1 MMRELF
7 NLIGLSRSTF
17 SSNFTPILAIL
28 ALSIF
33 TITPKFFYNTYI
45 MLWWIVFF
53 LYEVHTYN
61 ISNRKLGNLLLLGII
76 FVLDCALYKF
86 IGVSSASMGYCVSA
100 PFLYFA
106 PVLALI
112 TIDKC
117 DNKQQIRFLFHF
129 LSLAVAINIADNIRL
144 SYEFGMENVVFQR
157 LGGMVEEEGNS
168 EFNFGGSQFVNMTVF
183 YTCIMFMAYLKS
195 NERLEKILFGVY
207 VAISAYFIVI
217 CSLKASAV
225 VLMLMSLALMYVSVK
240 SKANINT
247 VLILLTVLGVIA
259 FIFMDNVIH
268 LLISVID
275 SDRITE
281 RLIIFTN
288 EGDVTD
294 SSSFVSRSNLWS
306 VSIDTWLSSISS
318 FFFGIGNHNW
328 NDFMTTADSGIGN
341 HSDIL
346 DVLARYG
353 IIGALILY
361 LSFKLY
367 YDYLR
372 YNFGTSYEY
381 EIFVFFILFL
391 AMGLTKKVIHPLPA
405 IMIFILFPITLKYF
419 SNKES

>member
-1 MMRELF
+1 MKGFLYS
-7 NLIGLSRSTF
+7 LGLSRDTF

-28 ALSIF
+28 VLSIL
-33 TITPKFFYNTYI
+33 TITPKYYVGTLLMGLWGVIFIFEFGKFNRFSAKLRSFFY
-45 MLWWIVFF
+45 
-53 LYEVHTYN
+53 
-61 ISNRKLGNLLLLGII
+61 LGII
-76 FVLDCALYKF
+76 FIFICIFYKLL
-86 IGVSSASMGYCVSA
+86 GVSSAKMGYCVIG

-106 PVLALI
+106 PILALMI
-112 TIDKC
+112 IDKC
-117 DNKQQIRFLFHF
+117 NNEQQIRFLFHF
-129 LSLAVAINIADNIRL
+129 LALVTAINVADNIRL

-240 SKANINT
+240 SKANINI

-294 SSSFVSRSNLWS
+294 SSSFVSRSNLWL

-328 NDFMTTADSGIGN
+328 NDFMTTANSGIGN

>member
-1 MMRELF
+1 MMHDF
-7 NLIGLSRSTF
+7 FHYIGLSKSTF
-17 SSNFTPILAIL
+17 FHGFTSIFAIL
-28 ALSIF
+28 IISIL
-33 TITPKFFYNTYI
+33 TVTPKFYESTHLM
-45 MLWWIVFF
+45 MLWMMFLLFEHHRLNKSNGYLGHLLTLGVVFVF
-53 LYEVHTYN
+53 
-61 ISNRKLGNLLLLGII
+61 I
-76 FVLDCALYKF
+76 CAIYKF
-86 IGVSSASMGYCVSA
+86 VGISSASMGYCVSG
-100 PFLYFA
+100 PFLYFIS
-106 PVLALI
+106 VLALMI
-112 TIDKC
+112 IDKC
-117 DNKQQIRFLFHF
+117 NNEQQIRFLFHF
-129 LSLAVAINIADNIRL
+129 LALVTAINVADNIRL

-157 LGGMVEEEGNS
+157 LGSMVEEEGNS
-168 EFNFGGSQFVNMTVF
+168 ELNFGGSQFVNMTVF